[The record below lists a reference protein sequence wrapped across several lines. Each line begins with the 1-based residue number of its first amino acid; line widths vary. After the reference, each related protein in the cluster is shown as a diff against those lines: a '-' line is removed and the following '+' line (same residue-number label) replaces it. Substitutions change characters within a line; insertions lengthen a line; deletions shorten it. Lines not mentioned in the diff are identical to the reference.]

1 MQEKET
7 LQEQIEIARKR
18 LDEAYAFGND
28 IEGCYELSRE
38 VDRMIERYLDL
49 VRTIK

>member
-18 LDEAYAFGND
+18 LDEAYALVMILKDATN
-28 IEGCYELSRE
+28 CRE
-38 VDRMIERYLDL
+38 VTAKDRAVFRPQ
-49 VRTIK
+49 

>member
-28 IEGCYELSRE
+28 ITFKSMQPNVRLS
-38 VDRMIERYLDL
+38 DACGLLSPSIN
-49 VRTIK
+49 T

>member
-28 IEGCYELSRE
+28 IDSYYELSKE

-49 VRTIK
+49 SENN

>member
-7 LQEQIEIARKR
+7 FLEQIEIARKR

-49 VRTIK
+49 SENN